1 MNALQRSIQLA
12 NDART
17 FISWSVCINLN
28 THFSERCFRS
38 NRFPCREFKSQHTNL
53 RDPAKELKQWCMA
66 SFSCWCRCCV
76 RCWLFHRDPLLLFV
90 VSFERHLT
98 IEFLVLFLLH
108 LLACQ
113 STSSH
118 TVQFGRY
125 CYSIL
130 FLSLQ
135 CRLLSSW
142 FFAGFFCCMFFL
154 CAILFP
160 FCILLDKQLQ

>member
-1 MNALQRSIQLA
+1 MEC
-12 NDART
+12 
-17 FISWSVCINLN
+17 VCINLN

-38 NRFPCREFKSQHTNL
+38 NRFPCREFKSQHTNR

-108 LLACQ
+108 LLACLPIDFFTYG
-113 STSSH
+113 SVWSLL
-118 TVQFGRY
+118 
-125 CYSIL
+125 L
-130 FLSLQ
+130 FHFVPFFAVSVALKSVF
-135 CRLLSSW
+135 CW
-142 FFAGFFCCMFFL
+142 FFLLYVFFCARFYFLFAFFSISSYSKIACDCL
-154 CAILFP
+154 TMPVAKVL
-160 FCILLDKQLQ
+160 